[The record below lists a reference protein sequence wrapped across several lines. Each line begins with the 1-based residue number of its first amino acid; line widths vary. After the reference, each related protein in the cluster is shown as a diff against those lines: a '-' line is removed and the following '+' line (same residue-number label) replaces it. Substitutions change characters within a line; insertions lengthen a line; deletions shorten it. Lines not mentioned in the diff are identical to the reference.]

1 MKIIIVGAGKM
12 GMAIAREL
20 SNQGHDITMVDRD
33 PEHLETASNMLDVI
47 TVEGN
52 GADFAVL
59 REAGVRDMDLL
70 IAASGQ
76 DETNLVSCAAARA
89 LGVKNSVARVKDPS
103 YNRDTE
109 ALRRGFG
116 ISATFNPDMEAAREI
131 ARILQF
137 PTAARV
143 ETFARG
149 RAEMVEY
156 RIPQGSALDGL
167 ALKDLP
173 GKLHSRVL
181 VCAVER
187 EGAVSIPN
195 GEFVLHD
202 GDRLNIAG
210 ARGELRRFFTAVKAY
225 RESVRSVVLLGGSR
239 IAAYLSRQ
247 LTAAGIHVTI
257 LERDHSRCEAL
268 CDMLPDVTVICGDG
282 SKQEVLLEE
291 GIRTTDAFVAL
302 TGFDEDNIIISMYA
316 RRCGVGKVV
325 TKVSD
330 NHFVDMLQGTGLDT
344 FICPKLLAASELTRY
359 VRAMKNAEQSSV
371 ETLYRLMDNQV
382 EALEFRV
389 GESGRCVG
397 RCLRDLDLR
406 GNVLLAAIIR
416 NGEFLIPGGNTQL
429 LPGDHAVV
437 VTTRS
442 DLQDLDSILA

>member
-1 MKIIIVGAGKM
+1 M
-12 GMAIAREL
+12 
-20 SNQGHDITMVDRD
+20 
-33 PEHLETASNMLDVI
+33 
-47 TVEGN
+47 
-52 GADFAVL
+52 
-59 REAGVRDMDLL
+59 
-70 IAASGQ
+70 
-76 DETNLVSCAAARA
+76 
-89 LGVKNSVARVKDPS
+89 
-103 YNRDTE
+103 
-109 ALRRGFG
+109 
-116 ISATFNPDMEAAREI
+116 
-131 ARILQF
+131 
-137 PTAARV
+137 
-143 ETFARG
+143 
-149 RAEMVEY
+149 
-156 RIPQGSALDGL
+156 
-167 ALKDLP
+167 
-173 GKLHSRVL
+173 
-181 VCAVER
+181 
-187 EGAVSIPN
+187 
-195 GEFVLHD
+195 
-202 GDRLNIAG
+202 
-210 ARGELRRFFTAVKAY
+210 
-225 RESVRSVVLLGGSR
+225 
-239 IAAYLSRQ
+239 
-247 LTAAGIHVTI
+247 TI

-397 RCLRDLDLR
+397 RCLRDLNLR